1 MLGEFNKHKFAV
13 LLKKAVGSPARGINE
28 YGRQAGVSG
37 SYISRFLYPLSSR
50 PQEKWVKVPPGA
62 EVIKKL
68 AACAANG
75 VTYYQLMIAA
85 GHLPDDKTTPV
96 EPTSEEWREVA
107 ADHIVKTDML
117 SGRAKK
123 IEEKII
129 LFDRI
134 SENKNGNRRKNRNKN
149 KNGSCRAADENALIS
164 YDYHRLTWFPP
175 STAE

>member
-75 VTYYQLMIAA
+75 VTYYQLMTAA
-85 GHLPDDKTTPV
+85 GHLPDEKEKKTDAID
-96 EPTSEEWREVA
+96 ENWREAA
-107 ADHIVKTDML
+107 ADHIVKSDL
-117 SGRAKK
+117 ISGRAKK
-123 IEEKII
+123 IED
-129 LFDRI
+129 LPA
-134 SENKNGNRRKNRNKN
+134 SELTVQLKQLGV
-149 KNGSCRAADENALIS
+149 ELIS
-164 YDYHRLTWFPP
+164 LPHETGITEEQMKEII
-175 STAE
+175 STVKKVLAAQKRPQ